1 MPTKRWRRS
10 SFVTLRRPQ
19 PQLLLPPTLPMSN
32 LSSSVSPAAAPLTI
46 MGAGLVGSLLS
57 LYLARRGHA
66 VQVFERRPD
75 PRQAGFLEG
84 RSINLA
90 LSDRGW
96 RALEGVGVAD
106 DIRRVGIPMYRRVMH
121 SPQGQLTQQP
131 YGQDGQAIYSV
142 NRGHLNRTLIDLA
155 EAQPQVHISFGQQ
168 CLNLDLRDKQLQLL
182 DTATQQEHL
191 VKYDRLFGTD
201 GAFSAVRGAL
211 QKTDR
216 YDFSQRYLEYGYKEL
231 TIAADANGGWQL
243 EKNALHIWPRGQY
256 MMIALPN
263 LDGSF
268 NCTLFF
274 PFEGPESFASL
285 QTPAQV
291 TEFFTR
297 VFPDA
302 VALMPR
308 LTEEFFNHPT
318 GSLVTIRC
326 YPWKFEDEVLLLGDA
341 SHAIVPFYGQGM
353 NAGFEDCTVL
363 NQLLDQHG
371 DQDWPTI
378 FDAFQTQR
386 KPNADAMADLAVYN
400 FVEMRDRVAD
410 PRFLLQKKIE
420 ALISA
425 QYPGRWLPLY
435 SQVTFSHT
443 PYAEAWAAGQR
454 QEAIMS
460 RLMPHIQTEADFDQ
474 PAVQA
479 LVQQEMTPQG

>member
-1 MPTKRWRRS
+1 MTD
-10 SFVTLRRPQ
+10 
-19 PQLLLPPTLPMSN
+19 
-32 LSSSVSPAAAPLTI
+32 LSSSLPAAEPLTV

-57 LYLARRGHA
+57 LYLARRGHP
-66 VQVFERRPD
+66 VHIFERRPD
-75 PRQAGFLEG
+75 PRQTGQLEG

-106 DIRRVGIPMYRRVMH
+106 DIRQVGIPMYQRLMH
-121 SPQGQLTQQP
+121 DVHGQLTGQP

-142 NRGHLNRTLIDLA
+142 NRGHLNRTLLNLA
-155 EAQPQVHISFGQQ
+155 EAQPKVRVSFGQQ
-168 CLNLDLRDKQLQLL
+168 CLHLDLKAQQLHLL
-182 DTATQQEHL
+182 DTATGQEHTES
-191 VKYDRLFGTD
+191 YTRLFGTD
-201 GAFSAVRGAL
+201 GAFSAVRGAM

-216 YDFSQRYLEYGYKEL
+216 YDFSQHYLEYGYKEL
-231 TIAADANGGWQL
+231 TIEAGPGGSWQI

-274 PFEGPESFASL
+274 PFEGPESFAAL
-285 QTPAQV
+285 QTPEQV
-291 TEFFTR
+291 REFFDR

-302 VALMPR
+302 TALMPN
-308 LTEEFFNHPT
+308 LTQEFFEHPT

-326 YPWKFEDEVLLLGDA
+326 YPWKYDDDVLLLGDA

-363 NQLLDQHG
+363 NQLLDQYG
-371 DQDWPTI
+371 DAAWPTV
-378 FDAFQTQR
+378 FSEFQQQR

-420 ALISA
+420 AKISR
-425 QYPGRWLPLY
+425 QYPGRWMPLY

-454 QEAIMS
+454 QDAIMA
-460 RLMPHIQTEADFDQ
+460 RLMPAIQSEADFDK
-474 PAVQA
+474 PEVQA
-479 LVQQEMTPQG
+479 LVRQEMEQPAQ